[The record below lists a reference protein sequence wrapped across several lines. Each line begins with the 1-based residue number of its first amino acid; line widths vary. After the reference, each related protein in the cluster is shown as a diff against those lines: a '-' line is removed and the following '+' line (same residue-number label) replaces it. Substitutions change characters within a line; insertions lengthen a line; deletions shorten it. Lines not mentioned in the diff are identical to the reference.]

1 MKNKD
6 TNKDKK
12 DEEIQS
18 LKSNL
23 DNLKQVLK
31 SYEEI
36 NLKSSDLEKK
46 LRNANA
52 KHEKEIKSLEDNYS
66 EKIRILMKKITQ
78 YEETL
83 KINNFAYKSN
93 LDDESNNL
101 NFLVIFFIEIIKF
114 FCLFFYF
121 YLLNSLNIQM
131 ILKKMENLQ
140 FHQ

>member
-1 MKNKD
+1 LKNKD